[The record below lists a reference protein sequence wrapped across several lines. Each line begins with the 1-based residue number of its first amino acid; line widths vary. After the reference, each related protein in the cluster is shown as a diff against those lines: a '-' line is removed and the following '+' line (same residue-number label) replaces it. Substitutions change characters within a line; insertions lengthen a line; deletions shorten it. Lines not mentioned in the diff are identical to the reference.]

1 MTVAAANI
9 TLDLTLVKYEAPKE
23 YQPKE
28 YQPLG
33 RNLPKKHKDNAET
46 GMIYVTARRLG
57 ALFEVVC
64 PLTPRLV
71 EAYGLRVSEI
81 LEALKG
87 MDEAKNTIF
96 ADYAGIDGAA
106 IWTAATSSTT
116 AIHVQILACMLAQTN
131 GGAEAISVLV
141 ELVKERKEAIAS
153 AFKRGEEMPN
163 LSVTAALQTDM
174 PRFDSAEWDA
184 SARAWL
190 RAADSVRAVEQR
202 QLMTFLDKVDISV
215 SRNLEVYASIVS
227 AWKSALRSMER
238 LIRDMPQAVDTGPIL
253 LALESWYLYPDVVVL
268 GSRTAELRFKDPL
281 VSNG

>member
-9 TLDLTLVKYEAPKE
+9 TLDLTLVKYEA
-23 YQPKE
+23 PKE

-96 ADYAGIDGAA
+96 ADYAGIDGDLDCCNEL
-106 IWTAATSSTT
+106 
-116 AIHVQILACMLAQTN
+116 HN
-131 GGAEAISVLV
+131 GNTCS
-141 ELVKERKEAIAS
+141 
-153 AFKRGEEMPN
+153 N
-163 LSVTAALQTDM
+163 LSMHAC
-174 PRFDSAEWDA
+174 
-184 SARAWL
+184 
-190 RAADSVRAVEQR
+190 
-202 QLMTFLDKVDISV
+202 
-215 SRNLEVYASIVS
+215 
-227 AWKSALRSMER
+227 
-238 LIRDMPQAVDTGPIL
+238 
-253 LALESWYLYPDVVVL
+253 
-268 GSRTAELRFKDPL
+268 
-281 VSNG
+281 SNKWWR